1 MFALDKK
8 LKISLQIVK
17 AHITLLIG
25 NRFVPASHKGS
36 VKLFGKVI
44 RYGNRGSL
52 YGMFKEIFVEQN
64 YYMDPTD
71 EPIKILD
78 CGSNI
83 GMSLLYFR
91 LMAPNAHI
99 VAFEPNPYTFSILS
113 ENISRNNLDV
123 TLHNVGLSAEH
134 QASKLYT
141 DDQDLSSQS
150 ASVTKHLET
159 KKRNLQEVEVN
170 LVKLSEY
177 INGEI
182 DILKLDIEGSEG
194 EVLEELASS
203 GKLPLIKNIFIEYH
217 YDGINTAYP
226 LGNVLSLLEKAG
238 CSYVVAS
245 NVRFPFRYK
254 AEQKNYSY
262 KIVAWRK

>member
-1 MFALDKK
+1 M
-8 LKISLQIVK
+8 
-17 AHITLLIG
+17 
-25 NRFVPASHKGS
+25 
-36 VKLFGKVI
+36 
-44 RYGNRGSL
+44 
-52 YGMFKEIFVEQN
+52 
-64 YYMDPTD
+64 
-71 EPIKILD
+71 
-78 CGSNI
+78 
-83 GMSLLYFR
+83 
-91 LMAPNAHI
+91 
-99 VAFEPNPYTFSILS
+99 
-113 ENISRNNLDV
+113 
-123 TLHNVGLSAEH
+123 
-134 QASKLYT
+134 
-141 DDQDLSSQS
+141 
-150 ASVTKHLET
+150 
-159 KKRNLQEVEVN
+159 
-170 LVKLSEY
+170 KLSEY

-226 LGNVLSLLEKAG
+226 LGNVLSLLEKVG